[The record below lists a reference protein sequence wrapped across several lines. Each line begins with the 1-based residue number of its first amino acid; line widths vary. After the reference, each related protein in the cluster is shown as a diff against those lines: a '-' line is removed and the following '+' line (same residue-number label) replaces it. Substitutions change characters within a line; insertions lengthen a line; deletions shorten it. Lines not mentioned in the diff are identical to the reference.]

1 MKFLPA
7 TASISILAIVSSIV
21 LVACATSNRGTAMTE
36 EERKQAM
43 DLTLAWGRLA
53 PLPTSA
59 QELTITTEGGMF
71 TRTFRTHFKASRE
84 DLETWIRTSP
94 GLSSAESTYADG
106 KRKYIIKPG
115 EGANRAEV
123 IIGDDGSV
131 EIYTSWS

>member
-1 MKFLPA
+1 M
-7 TASISILAIVSSIV
+7 SILAIVSSIV
-21 LVACATSNRGTAMTE
+21 FVACETSNPRTALTE
-36 EERKQAM
+36 EQRKQAM

-71 TRTFRTHFKASRE
+71 TRSFRTHFKAPRA
-84 DLETWIRTSP
+84 DLETWIRISP
-94 GLSSAESTYADG
+94 GLVSAESTYADG
-106 KRKYIIKPG
+106 KRKYVIKPG